1 MTKIINN
8 YFKNFTSTLGSISKE
23 QVGALV
29 SAVKNL
35 NKNNNRLFICG
46 NGGSGAN
53 AIHLANDLL
62 FSKSSNTSIDVEALT
77 SNSAILTCLAND
89 LGYKHIFSKQL
100 EVKAKK
106 NDMLLIFSGSGNSP
120 IIIEAAQVAK
130 KLKMSIFAIV
140 GFDGGKCKKII
151 KNCIHININ
160 DMQISEDFQMIIG
173 HIIMKSIIK

>member
-1 MTKIINN
+1 MAKGKKDKRVT
-8 YFKNFTSTLGSISKE
+8 FTPLNKYQPWGTI
-23 QVGALV
+23 ALV
-29 SAVKNL
+29 GKDSNSV
-35 NKNNNRLFICG
+35 FEYCVFD
-46 NGGSGAN
+46 GGSGAN

-120 IIIEAAQVAK
+120 NIIEAAQVAK